1 MDTDKQLQKARAQL
15 AENRAR
21 GMSLDLIDVI
31 EKFKAAFIGQGLV
44 SERRSPQHHWQNNF

>member
-21 GMSLDLIDVI
+21 GIKPL
-31 EKFKAAFIGQGLV
+31 
-44 SERRSPQHHWQNNF
+44 SPLEMKNRQAYYVE